1 LNELEDFKLSHRNM
15 SVDVNERTAPRDN
28 ISLNAFTNYSGVRLD
43 QFLEQMSFL
52 ESRANHVFLKALGNL

>member
-1 LNELEDFKLSHRNM
+1 M